1 MTRPAVGV
9 KAEIMEE
16 NGRWV
21 VYLDLTFWRE
31 AESGED
37 LNPLENVRR
46 RIRDYPTKRDAE
58 VAAHWMER
66 TADRANPIRNLRF
79 L

>member
-1 MTRPAVGV
+1 V